1 LHLPNGNPAKL
12 FWAVTA
18 YNVTDGTMPKTSQ
31 AFPSINSLSKNVAK
45 NKDGSVDV
53 YFGPTK
59 PKGVAETNWIQTIK
73 GRDFMTVVRLYGTG
87 IEFFDQTWQADDIIK
102 LK

>member
-1 LHLPNGNPAKL
+1 
-12 FWAVTA
+12 
-18 YNVTDGTMPKTSQ
+18 MPKTSQ
-31 AFPSINSLSKNVAK
+31 EFPSINSLSENIAK

-53 YFGPTK
+53 YFGPGK
-59 PKGVAETNWIQTIK
+59 PDNVPETNWIQTIK

-87 IEFFDQTWQADDIIK
+87 INFFDQTWKADDLVK